1 MILKERMTDQGLFVS
16 LCDSEIMGKT
26 FKEGEI
32 SLTVTES
39 FYRGEEAKEGTGEE
53 EEGGGVGGCF
63 RVFRDRGWMGIW
75 GMDRKG
81 GLGGILL
88 STALRGN
95 KHIHGVPL
103 ELRTNER
110 IA

>member
-39 FYRGEEAKEGTGEE
+39 FYRGEEAKEETIKKSLKNASIANIM
-53 EEGGGVGGCF
+53 GVES
-63 RVFRDRGWMGIW
+63 V
-75 GMDRKG
+75 
-81 GLGGILL
+81 
-88 STALRGN
+88 
-95 KHIHGVPL
+95 
-103 ELRTNER
+103 R
-110 IA
+110 IAIEVGIISEDHVLKIGEVQHAQFVRL